1 MPATRDDVA
10 KLAGVSSATVSHVIN
25 NTKAV
30 SPELRERVLQAVDT
44 LHYIPNRIARSMK
57 TRKSMQVGL
66 VLSNLENPIYADL
79 VQGFEKAAEE
89 HHYTVNIFTAY
100 EGSEHYL
107 HRIINTGLDGVLIEP
122 LPFQVGLQSLSKL
135 LDRDIKMA
143 LFSHTQDYGPEV
155 SHIRNDYFSGIQQA
169 LIHLKEMG
177 HRTIG
182 YVSGL
187 DPQVGSS
194 EMRYRAFLEL
204 TNELSLSGQ
213 IIQSPTQT
221 SMNVKAGREI
231 GPQVLSSKNECTALI
246 CTNDLLAMGLM
257 TFLLEKGVAIPGS
270 LSVIGIDNNS
280 YSEFLSPKLTTI
292 GTDYFAIGKRAFSTL
307 YADIQGQGPED
318 ILMPMELVVRDSTG
332 PVKTS

>member
-25 NTKAV
+25 DTKAV
-30 SPELRERVLQAVDT
+30 SPELRERVLKAIDA

-89 HHYTVNIFTAY
+89 HRYTVNIFTAY
-100 EGSEHYL
+100 EDSEHYL
-107 HRIINTGLDGVLIEP
+107 NRIINTGLDGVLIEP

-155 SHIRNDYFSGIQQA
+155 SHIRNDYYSGIRQA
-169 LIHLKEMG
+169 LIHLKDLG
-177 HRTIG
+177 HHTIG

-187 DPQVGSS
+187 DPLVGSS

-204 TNELSLSGQ
+204 TNELALEGQ

-221 SMNVKAGREI
+221 SMNLKAGREL
-231 GPQVLSSKNECTALI
+231 GPQVLESKKGCTALI

-257 TFLLEKGVAIPGS
+257 NFLLDQGMKIPQS
-270 LSVIGIDNNS
+270 LSIIGIDNNS

-307 YADIQGQGPED
+307 YSDIQGQGPED
-318 ILMPMELVVRDSTG
+318 LLMPMGLIIRESTG
-332 PVKTS
+332 PVVH